1 MPSWWWL
8 VRSISGHFPSP
19 GHSLHI
25 CRREAY
31 FSNLC
36 SGVIKWS
43 NLLLSNQIKGVTTSV
58 KNKKKKKSEQRWTL
72 FLDKYTHAHTQ
83 AYIGVCVRVCVCAC
97 AHTLG
102 HDMRSICHCH
112 CQSVAI
118 RRLKITALRYLSDQP
133 LRTEWV
139 LTIFECRPTSFLDTL

>member
-1 MPSWWWL
+1 MEALWLPSWMQ
-8 VRSISGHFPSP
+8 VRIHVCYMTQR
-19 GHSLHI
+19 LT
-25 CRREAY
+25 
-31 FSNLC
+31 
-36 SGVIKWS
+36 
-43 NLLLSNQIKGVTTSV
+43 IKGKTKPEFLYDNADDCVNFSIGFSLQRDFPLGNQMV
-58 KNKKKKKSEQRWTL
+58 PLISQFSENKPQQSDSNVYGAQL
-72 FLDKYTHAHTQ
+72 
-83 AYIGVCVRVCVCAC
+83 RVCVCAC